1 MSTSPIPQ
9 TIDILSREKGIEPQ
23 VIISAIEDAVVTAAR
38 KQFKTGED
46 LRARYNPETG
56 DVELFALMT
65 VVQEVQDPATEIS
78 LADVEEMGV
87 EGAEVGD
94 QLEFPKPREELGR
107 IAAQTAKQIIFQKV
121 REAERNN
128 VYDEYISRVGELVHG
143 FVKRFEGGRIITDL
157 GKIESVLP
165 KTQQSR
171 AESFSQGERIRV
183 VINAVSKDSKGP
195 QVEVSRT
202 SPELLKRL
210 FEMEVPEIYDGT
222 VQIKAAV
229 REPGDRAKIAV
240 ISTERDVDPVGACV
254 GMKGSRVQAIIR
266 ELRGERIDIIEWSED
281 PAVFAANALS
291 PAKVSKVEINSFE
304 EKKLTVTVPE
314 DQLSLAIGKKGQ
326 NVRLAAKLVGWHID
340 IRSAEEAAR
349 AAAAQ
354 LEAVMAGGEAT
365 LTDIRESL
373 ALDQITAERLKDRGI
388 ENIEQLSALSVD
400 ELVDAIDVSFDQA
413 NEILDRAHRL
423 LAQKHAREARAERD
437 AEPTAASPSGE
448 GATAQAET
456 GGGESLGGQVAD
468 AVNAIADAGAAVVN
482 LGASLIKESV
492 EAITGSPDE
501 AAQPTEQAEG
511 GETAEQAPRADSE
524 AQARADEEAT
534 VQFDNA
540 ADQGVNKARMAE
552 PEPTEE
558 EAADQ
563 KDQERQYAP
572 PPDAEPDPARPVA
585 SAGPDFDAM
594 SPSEVQIQE
603 FLADVPPG
611 IEETQGPMPSSAFQA
626 LAPGER
632 VVPESRA
639 EWREEAG
646 IETSD
651 EQRVDDLIAS
661 FDTPPAGQAGDEAG
675 EGDTSPSEAAE
686 EETGQDTTDE
696 LSPGAFDSDWGTEA
710 RAEGDQDRAADTD
723 DEREKH

>member
-1 MSTSPIPQ
+1 MSTSPIQ
-9 TIDILSREKGIEPQ
+9 QHIEALSREKNIDPEI
-23 VIISAIEDAVVTAAR
+23 VISAMRDAVEAAAR

-46 LRARYNPETG
+46 FHARYNPESG
-56 DVELFALMT
+56 EVELYALKT
-65 VVQEVQDPATEIS
+65 VVAEVQEEATEIS
-78 LADVEEMGV
+78 LAEVEEMGV

-94 QLEFPKPREELGR
+94 QLEFPRPTEELGR

-128 VYDEYISRVGELVHG
+128 VYEEYIGRMGELVHG

-157 GKIESVLP
+157 GKIEAVLP

-171 AESFSQGERIRV
+171 AESFSQGERIRI
-183 VINAVSKDSKGP
+183 VINSVSKDAKGP

-240 ISTERDVDPVGACV
+240 VSTERDVDPVGACV

-304 EKKLTVTVPE
+304 EKHLTVTVPE

-354 LEAVMAGGEAT
+354 LEAVMAGGEAK

-373 ALDQITAERLKDRGI
+373 ALDQITAERLKDRGV
-388 ENIEQLSALSVD
+388 ETIEQLAASSVD

-413 NEILDRAHRL
+413 SEIIDRANRL
-423 LAQKHAREARAERD
+423 LAQRQAREARDAREASAAAEAGDQEQAAAATETAPEAHSDIADLIERRVEQELGTEETAGEFVVEMAD
-437 AEPTAASPSGE
+437 ARIPLEEAFEGVAGDEAEEAAS
-448 GATAQAET
+448 AE
-456 GGGESLGGQVAD
+456 
-468 AVNAIADAGAAVVN
+468 
-482 LGASLIKESV
+482 
-492 EAITGSPDE
+492 DE
-501 AAQPTEQAEG
+501 I
-511 GETAEQAPRADSE
+511 
-524 AQARADEEAT
+524 DEER
-534 VQFDNA
+534 QFA
-540 ADQGVNKARMAE
+540 PPADAE
-552 PEPTEE
+552 PEP
-558 EAADQ
+558 Q
-563 KDQERQYAP
+563 
-572 PPDAEPDPARPVA
+572 RPTA
-585 SAGPDFDAM
+585 SAVPDFDAM
-594 SPSEVQIQE
+594 SPSEAQIQE
-603 FLADVPPG
+603 FAADRSSG
-611 IEETQGPMPSSAFQA
+611 IEEMEGPMPASGLEAF
-626 LAPGER
+626 APGAQ
-632 VVPESRA
+632 VVAESHEEWMA
-639 EWREEAG
+639 EGGVKE
-646 IETSD
+646 SVD
-651 EQRVDDLIAS
+651 EQVAHLIED
-661 FDTPPAGQAGDEAG
+661 FDTPPSEELEASDAG
-675 EGDTSPSEAAE
+675 EDSSPTTAAE
-686 EETGQDTTDE
+686 EETGQETTDE
-696 LSPGAFDSDWGTEA
+696 LAPEQFEGAEVGTTDQQ
-710 RAEGDQDRAADTD
+710 AEGGESKTMK
-723 DEREKH
+723 DE

>member
-9 TIDILSREKGIEPQ
+9 TIDILSREKGIDPQ

-65 VVQEVQDPATEIS
+65 VVDEVQEPATEIS
-78 LADVEEMGV
+78 LADVEAMGV

-128 VYDEYISRVGELVHG
+128 VYDEYIGRVGELVHG
-143 FVKRFEGGRIITDL
+143 FVKRFEGGRIIVDL

-171 AESFSQGERIRV
+171 AEAFSQGERIRV
-183 VINAVSKDSKGP
+183 VINTVSKDTKGP

-210 FEMEVPEIYDGT
+210 FEMEVPEFYDGT

-365 LTDIRESL
+365 LTDIRDSL

-388 ENIEQLSALSVD
+388 ETIDQLAQISVD

-413 NEILDRAHRL
+413 NEILERAHRL
-423 LAQKHAREARAERD
+423 LAQKHARETREAREAEEAAARAATET
-437 AEPTAASPSGE
+437 ESGE
-448 GATAQAET
+448 PAET
-456 GGGESLGGQVAD
+456 TSEG
-468 AVNAIADAGAAVVN
+468 
-482 LGASLIKESV
+482 
-492 EAITGSPDE
+492 EAILAPESS
-501 AAQPTEQAEG
+501 EG
-511 GETAEQAPRADSE
+511 LVATSE
-524 AQARADEEAT
+524 AQAEEPAAGEAEEIAASEPAEGTAESAD
-534 VQFDNA
+534 VQA
-540 ADQGVNKARMAE
+540 HAE
-552 PEPTEE
+552 DVQQPAPAEE
-558 EAADQ
+558 EIGTTEAA
-563 KDQERQYAP
+563 
-572 PPDAEPDPARPVA
+572 AESALPVTFV
-585 SAGPDFDAM
+585 S
-594 SPSEVQIQE
+594 
-603 FLADVPPG
+603 
-611 IEETQGPMPSSAFQA
+611 
-626 LAPGER
+626 
-632 VVPESRA
+632 
-639 EWREEAG
+639 
-646 IETSD
+646 
-651 EQRVDDLIAS
+651 
-661 FDTPPAGQAGDEAG
+661 
-675 EGDTSPSEAAE
+675 AE
-686 EETGQDTTDE
+686 EETSAQLTGEGESSEPPSDADGIE
-696 LSPGAFDSDWGTEA
+696 EPNAPG
-710 RAEGDQDRAADTD
+710 D
-723 DEREKH
+723 DKEPKSETN

>member
-9 TIDILSREKGIEPQ
+9 TIDILSREKGIDPQ

-46 LRARYNPETG
+46 LRARYNGETG

-65 VVQEVQDPATEIS
+65 VVEEVQDPATEIT
-78 LADVEEMGV
+78 LADVLEMGV

-128 VYDEYISRVGELVHG
+128 VYDEYIGRVGELVHG
-143 FVKRFEGGRIITDL
+143 FVKRFEGGRIIVDL
-157 GKIESVLP
+157 GKIEAVLP
-165 KTQQSR
+165 KPQQSR
-171 AESFSQGERIRV
+171 AEAFSQGERIRV
-183 VINAVSKDSKGP
+183 VINSVSKDTKGP

-365 LTDIRESL
+365 LTDIRDSL

-388 ENIEQLSALSVD
+388 ETIDQLTTVTVD
-400 ELVDAIDVSFDQA
+400 ELVEAIDVSFDQA
-413 NEILDRAHRL
+413 NEILERAHRL
-423 LAQKHAREARAERD
+423 LAQKQAREAREAREAEEASSRAAD
-437 AEPTAASPSGE
+437 VAAEE
-448 GATAQAET
+448 GAAIESRADEAVGELMQPESFEAKELGAVDESLISSEGPETSEPALQAET
-456 GGGESLGGQVAD
+456 EISEPAETSNEISTDETTQEASAVESEIGSQTGE
-468 AVNAIADAGAAVVN
+468 AAPAAQ
-482 LGASLIKESV
+482 LSSEPSV
-492 EAITGSPDE
+492 EA
-501 AAQPTEQAEG
+501 
-511 GETAEQAPRADSE
+511 
-524 AQARADEEAT
+524 
-534 VQFDNA
+534 
-540 ADQGVNKARMAE
+540 
-552 PEPTEE
+552 PTEE
-558 EAADQ
+558 GSKPEA
-563 KDQERQYAP
+563 
-572 PPDAEPDPARPVA
+572 
-585 SAGPDFDAM
+585 S
-594 SPSEVQIQE
+594 
-603 FLADVPPG
+603 
-611 IEETQGPMPSSAFQA
+611 T
-626 LAPGER
+626 
-632 VVPESRA
+632 
-639 EWREEAG
+639 
-646 IETSD
+646 
-651 EQRVDDLIAS
+651 
-661 FDTPPAGQAGDEAG
+661 GDEG
-675 EGDTSPSEAAE
+675 EEK
-686 EETGQDTTDE
+686 DE
-696 LSPGAFDSDWGTEA
+696 
-710 RAEGDQDRAADTD
+710 DR
-723 DEREKH
+723 

>member
-9 TIDILSREKGIEPQ
+9 TIEILSREKNIDPN

-38 KQFKTGED
+38 KQFKSTED
-46 LRARYNPETG
+46 LRARYNPENG

-65 VVQEVQDPATEIS
+65 VVDEVQDPALEIS

-128 VYDEYISRVGELVHG
+128 VYDEYIGRLGELVHG
-143 FVKRFEGGRIITDL
+143 FIKRFEGGRIIVDL
-157 GKIESVLP
+157 GKIEAVLP
-165 KTQQSR
+165 KMQQSR
-171 AESFSQGERIRV
+171 AEGFSQGERVRV
-183 VINAVSKDSKGP
+183 VINTVSKETKGP

-388 ENIEQLSALSVD
+388 ETIEQLSTITVD
-400 ELVDAIDVSFDQA
+400 ELVEAIDVSFDQA
-413 NEILDRAHRL
+413 NEILERAQRV
-423 LAQKHAREARAERD
+423 LAQKHMREVQAARD
-437 AEPTAASPSGE
+437 AEQTPAASPE
-448 GATAQAET
+448 E
-456 GGGESLGGQVAD
+456 
-468 AVNAIADAGAAVVN
+468 
-482 LGASLIKESV
+482 ESV
-492 EAITGSPDE
+492 EQSTD
-501 AAQPTEQAEG
+501 EQATEA
-511 GETAEQAPRADSE
+511 GEVEEEKYTTNPLEMP
-524 AQARADEEAT
+524 EEAEGE
-534 VQFDNA
+534 DISG
-540 ADQGVNKARMAE
+540 DDSSE
-552 PEPTEE
+552 PEPMR
-558 EAADQ
+558 ADT
-563 KDQERQYAP
+563 
-572 PPDAEPDPARPVA
+572 
-585 SAGPDFDAM
+585 SAVPDFDTM
-594 SPSEVQIQE
+594 SPSEAQIQE
-603 FLADVPPG
+603 LAAGEPTEDTEVV
-611 IEETQGPMPSSAFQA
+611 EEAFEPMPVSGLEAQ
-626 LAPGER
+626 APGAEVIPDR
-632 VVPESRA
+632 DASIDEVAISSGETESV
-639 EWREEAG
+639 EENG
-646 IETSD
+646 GEIK
-651 EQRVDDLIAS
+651 
-661 FDTPPAGQAGDEAG
+661 EAQ
-675 EGDTSPSEAAE
+675 ESNTTESEESPSEAAE
-686 EETGQDTTDE
+686 AETGQEETDQLPPE
-696 LSPGAFDSDWGTEA
+696 VFGGVDSESKGEEED
-710 RAEGDQDRAADTD
+710 EGKEQ
-723 DEREKH
+723 E

>member
-9 TIDILSREKGIEPQ
+9 TIDILSREKGIDPQ

-46 LRARYNPETG
+46 LRARYNPENG

-65 VVQEVQDPATEIS
+65 VVEEVQDPATEIG

-128 VYDEYISRVGELVHG
+128 VYDEYINRLGELVHG

-157 GKIESVLP
+157 GKVEAVLP

-171 AESFSQGERIRV
+171 AESFSQGERIRI
-183 VINAVSKDSKGP
+183 VINSVSKDSKGP

-354 LEAVMAGGEAT
+354 LEAVMAGGEAS

-388 ENIEQLSALSVD
+388 ETIEQLTTITVD

-413 NEILDRAHRL
+413 TEILERAHRL
-423 LAQKHAREARAERD
+423 LAQKNAREARQARE
-437 AEPTAASPSGE
+437 AE
-448 GATAQAET
+448 GAEET
-456 GGGESLGGQVAD
+456 LILGGEALPV
-468 AVNAIADAGAAVVN
+468 
-482 LGASLIKESV
+482 
-492 EAITGSPDE
+492 
-501 AAQPTEQAEG
+501 
-511 GETAEQAPRADSE
+511 
-524 AQARADEEAT
+524 
-534 VQFDNA
+534 
-540 ADQGVNKARMAE
+540 
-552 PEPTEE
+552 TEE
-558 EAADQ
+558 EVEEAAVAPVEVSEEALQPELIEAVEIGEEASTDESEESAEASSA
-563 KDQERQYAP
+563 DESIEAHEGPSPAPDEGTVEETEGAMSQETIEATEEAVAAQDATPEALAVARAVTEGEEVAP
-572 PPDAEPDPARPVA
+572 PESAYEPDPPRPVA
-585 SAGPDFDAM
+585 SAIPDFNSM
-594 SPSEVQIQE
+594 SSTEAQIQE
-603 FLADVPPG
+603 LLADEPAG
-611 IEETQGPMPSSAFQA
+611 IDAARGPMPAAGLEAQ
-626 LAPGER
+626 APGEQIIA
-632 VVPESRA
+632 ESHS
-639 EWREEAG
+639 EWAEEAG
-646 IETSD
+646 IEANDQDAVEAEVRNDLAALDD
-651 EQRVDDLIAS
+651 EGTR
-661 FDTPPAGQAGDEAG
+661 AG
-675 EGDTSPSEAAE
+675 EASETGSTEQESPSEAAE
-686 EETGQDTTDE
+686 TETGSEKTDE
-696 LSPGAFDSDWGTEA
+696 LSPEIFEDSGTEA
-710 RAEGDQDRAADTD
+710 QEDAAEGDKKS
-723 DEREKH
+723 DE

>member
-9 TIDILSREKGIEPQ
+9 TIDILSREKGIDPQ

-46 LRARYNPETG
+46 LRARYNNETG

-65 VVQEVQDPATEIS
+65 VVDEVQDAATEIG
-78 LADVEEMGV
+78 LADVEAMGV

-128 VYDEYISRVGELVHG
+128 VYDEYIGRVGELVHG

-171 AESFSQGERIRV
+171 AEAFSQGERIRV
-183 VINAVSKDSKGP
+183 VINTVSKDTKGP

-222 VQIKAAV
+222 VQIRAAV

-365 LTDIRESL
+365 LTDIRDSL
-373 ALDQITAERLKDRGI
+373 ALDQITAERLKERGI
-388 ENIEQLSALSVD
+388 ETIDQLTMISVD

-413 NEILDRAHRL
+413 NEILERAHRL
-423 LAQKHAREARAERD
+423 LAQKHAREAR
-437 AEPTAASPSGE
+437 
-448 GATAQAET
+448 
-456 GGGESLGGQVAD
+456 
-468 AVNAIADAGAAVVN
+468 
-482 LGASLIKESV
+482 
-492 EAITGSPDE
+492 EARE
-501 AAQPTEQAEG
+501 A
-511 GETAEQAPRADSE
+511 
-524 AQARADEEAT
+524 EEAT
-534 VQFDNA
+534 AKA
-540 ADQGVNKARMAE
+540 A
-552 PEPTEE
+552 T
-558 EAADQ
+558 
-563 KDQERQYAP
+563 
-572 PPDAEPDPARPVA
+572 
-585 SAGPDFDAM
+585 
-594 SPSEVQIQE
+594 
-603 FLADVPPG
+603 
-611 IEETQGPMPSSAFQA
+611 
-626 LAPGER
+626 
-632 VVPESRA
+632 
-639 EWREEAG
+639 
-646 IETSD
+646 
-651 EQRVDDLIAS
+651 
-661 FDTPPAGQAGDEAG
+661 DEAG
-675 EGDTSPSEAAE
+675 EAVDGEGEAAAAEEPLLPTSFEAEEIGVEEAAQHTELESEEHIAELASEQPAIESQPDVSEVAAESAE
-686 EETGQDTTDE
+686 EETASALLTATEGSDSTPEPATGIEEGAETGSGIEENLDEAPRDEQDKNE
-696 LSPGAFDSDWGTEA
+696 
-710 RAEGDQDRAADTD
+710 
-723 DEREKH
+723 

>member
-1 MSTSPIPQ
+1 MTKDSEPELLVMSTSPIPQ
-9 TIDILSREKGIEPQ
+9 TIDILSREKGIDPQ

-46 LRARYNPETG
+46 LRARYNPESG

-65 VVQEVQDPATEIS
+65 VVDEIQDASTEIS
-78 LADVEEMGV
+78 LGDVEAMGV

-128 VYDEYISRVGELVHG
+128 VYDEYIDRVGELVHG
-143 FVKRFEGGRIITDL
+143 FVKRFEGGRIIVDL
-157 GKIESVLP
+157 GKIEAVLP

-171 AESFSQGERIRV
+171 AEAFSQGERIRV
-183 VINAVSKDSKGP
+183 VINTVSKDTKGP
-195 QVEVSRT
+195 QVEVSST

-222 VQIKAAV
+222 VQIRAAN

-365 LTDIRESL
+365 LTDIRDSL

-388 ENIEQLSALSVD
+388 ETIDQLTTISVD

-413 NEILDRAHRL
+413 NEILERAHRL
-423 LAQKHAREARAERD
+423 LAQKHAREAREAREAEEAAAKAASEPEGEPEGESVGVIAAAAEAEQSIPIAALD
-437 AEPTAASPSGE
+437 EPALPESFEAKEIGAEEIAEPAAISQEEHAISQEEHAAEEAPKAEAESETTVAAEAPAAESEAASVLL
-448 GATAQAET
+448 TQAPE
-456 GGGESLGGQVAD
+456 
-468 AVNAIADAGAAVVN
+468 
-482 LGASLIKESV
+482 
-492 EAITGSPDE
+492 GSP
-501 AAQPTEQAEG
+501 G
-511 GETAEQAPRADSE
+511 NETVTQ
-524 AQARADEEAT
+524 EAT
-534 VQFDNA
+534 V
-540 ADQGVNKARMAE
+540 
-552 PEPTEE
+552 T
-558 EAADQ
+558 
-563 KDQERQYAP
+563 
-572 PPDAEPDPARPVA
+572 
-585 SAGPDFDAM
+585 
-594 SPSEVQIQE
+594 
-603 FLADVPPG
+603 DVP
-611 IEETQGPMPSSAFQA
+611 
-626 LAPGER
+626 
-632 VVPESRA
+632 A
-639 EWREEAG
+639 EK
-646 IETSD
+646 D
-651 EQRVDDLIAS
+651 EQHKN
-661 FDTPPAGQAGDEAG
+661 E
-675 EGDTSPSEAAE
+675 
-686 EETGQDTTDE
+686 
-696 LSPGAFDSDWGTEA
+696 
-710 RAEGDQDRAADTD
+710 
-723 DEREKH
+723 

>member
-9 TIDILSREKGIEPQ
+9 TIDILSREKGIDPQ

-65 VVQEVQDPATEIS
+65 VVDEVQEPATEIS
-78 LADVEEMGV
+78 LADVEAMGV

-128 VYDEYISRVGELVHG
+128 VYDEYIGRVGELVHG
-143 FVKRFEGGRIITDL
+143 FVKRFEGGRIIVDL

-171 AESFSQGERIRV
+171 AEAFSQGERIRV
-183 VINAVSKDSKGP
+183 VINTVSKDTKGP

-365 LTDIRESL
+365 LTDIRDSL

-388 ENIEQLSALSVD
+388 ETIDQLAQISVD

-413 NEILDRAHRL
+413 NEILERAHRL
-423 LAQKHAREARAERD
+423 LAQKHARETREAREAEEAAARAATET
-437 AEPTAASPSGE
+437 ESGE
-448 GATAQAET
+448 PAET
-456 GGGESLGGQVAD
+456 TSEGEEILAPESSEGLVA
-468 AVNAIADAGAAVVN
+468 
-482 LGASLIKESV
+482 
-492 EAITGSPDE
+492 T
-501 AAQPTEQAEG
+501 
-511 GETAEQAPRADSE
+511 SE
-524 AQARADEEAT
+524 AQAEEPAAGEAEEIAESEPAEAT
-534 VQFDNA
+534 AESADVQA
-540 ADQGVNKARMAE
+540 QAE
-552 PEPTEE
+552 DVQQPAPAEE
-558 EAADQ
+558 EIGTTEAA
-563 KDQERQYAP
+563 
-572 PPDAEPDPARPVA
+572 AESALPVTFV
-585 SAGPDFDAM
+585 S
-594 SPSEVQIQE
+594 
-603 FLADVPPG
+603 
-611 IEETQGPMPSSAFQA
+611 
-626 LAPGER
+626 
-632 VVPESRA
+632 
-639 EWREEAG
+639 
-646 IETSD
+646 
-651 EQRVDDLIAS
+651 
-661 FDTPPAGQAGDEAG
+661 
-675 EGDTSPSEAAE
+675 AE
-686 EETGQDTTDE
+686 EETSAQLTGEGESSET
-696 LSPGAFDSDWGTEA
+696 PSDADGVEEPNA
-710 RAEGDQDRAADTD
+710 VGDDKEPKSETN
-723 DEREKH
+723 

>member
-1 MSTSPIPQ
+1 MTKDSEPELLVMSTSPIPQ
-9 TIDILSREKGIEPQ
+9 TIDILSREKGIDPQ

-46 LRARYNPETG
+46 LRARYNPESG

-65 VVQEVQDPATEIS
+65 VVDEIQDASTEIS
-78 LADVEEMGV
+78 LGDVEAMGV

-128 VYDEYISRVGELVHG
+128 VYDEYIDRVGELVHG
-143 FVKRFEGGRIITDL
+143 FVKRFEGGRIIVDL
-157 GKIESVLP
+157 GKIEAVLP

-171 AESFSQGERIRV
+171 AEAFSQGERIRV
-183 VINAVSKDSKGP
+183 VINTVSKDTKGP

-222 VQIKAAV
+222 VQIRAAN

-365 LTDIRESL
+365 LTDIRDSL

-388 ENIEQLSALSVD
+388 ETIDQLTTISVD

-413 NEILDRAHRL
+413 NEILERAHRL
-423 LAQKHAREARAERD
+423 LAQKHAREAREAREAEEAAAKAASEPEGEPEGESVGVIAAAAEAEQSIPIAALD
-437 AEPTAASPSGE
+437 EPALPESFEAKEIGAEEIAEPAAISQEEHAISQEEHAAEEAPKAEAESETTVAAEAPAAESEAASVLL
-448 GATAQAET
+448 TQAPE
-456 GGGESLGGQVAD
+456 
-468 AVNAIADAGAAVVN
+468 
-482 LGASLIKESV
+482 
-492 EAITGSPDE
+492 GSP
-501 AAQPTEQAEG
+501 G
-511 GETAEQAPRADSE
+511 NETVTQ
-524 AQARADEEAT
+524 EAT
-534 VQFDNA
+534 V
-540 ADQGVNKARMAE
+540 
-552 PEPTEE
+552 T
-558 EAADQ
+558 
-563 KDQERQYAP
+563 
-572 PPDAEPDPARPVA
+572 
-585 SAGPDFDAM
+585 
-594 SPSEVQIQE
+594 
-603 FLADVPPG
+603 DVP
-611 IEETQGPMPSSAFQA
+611 
-626 LAPGER
+626 
-632 VVPESRA
+632 A
-639 EWREEAG
+639 EK
-646 IETSD
+646 D
-651 EQRVDDLIAS
+651 EQHKN
-661 FDTPPAGQAGDEAG
+661 E
-675 EGDTSPSEAAE
+675 
-686 EETGQDTTDE
+686 
-696 LSPGAFDSDWGTEA
+696 
-710 RAEGDQDRAADTD
+710 
-723 DEREKH
+723 

>member
-9 TIDILSREKGIEPQ
+9 TIDILSREKGIDPQ

-65 VVQEVQDPATEIS
+65 VVDEVQEPATEIS
-78 LADVEEMGV
+78 LADVEAMGV

-128 VYDEYISRVGELVHG
+128 VYDEYIGRVGELVHG
-143 FVKRFEGGRIITDL
+143 FVKRFEGGRIIVDL

-171 AESFSQGERIRV
+171 AEAFSQGERIRV
-183 VINAVSKDSKGP
+183 VINTVSKDTKGP

-365 LTDIRESL
+365 LTDIRDSL

-388 ENIEQLSALSVD
+388 ETIDQLAQISVD

-413 NEILDRAHRL
+413 NEILERAHRL
-423 LAQKHAREARAERD
+423 LAQKHARETREAREAEEAAARAATET
-437 AEPTAASPSGE
+437 ESGE
-448 GATAQAET
+448 PAET
-456 GGGESLGGQVAD
+456 TSEGEEILAPESSEGLVA
-468 AVNAIADAGAAVVN
+468 
-482 LGASLIKESV
+482 
-492 EAITGSPDE
+492 T
-501 AAQPTEQAEG
+501 
-511 GETAEQAPRADSE
+511 SE
-524 AQARADEEAT
+524 AQAEEPAAGEAEEIAASEPAEGTAESAD
-534 VQFDNA
+534 VQA
-540 ADQGVNKARMAE
+540 HAE
-552 PEPTEE
+552 DVQQPAPAEE
-558 EAADQ
+558 EIGTTEAA
-563 KDQERQYAP
+563 
-572 PPDAEPDPARPVA
+572 AESALPVTFV
-585 SAGPDFDAM
+585 S
-594 SPSEVQIQE
+594 
-603 FLADVPPG
+603 
-611 IEETQGPMPSSAFQA
+611 
-626 LAPGER
+626 
-632 VVPESRA
+632 
-639 EWREEAG
+639 
-646 IETSD
+646 
-651 EQRVDDLIAS
+651 
-661 FDTPPAGQAGDEAG
+661 
-675 EGDTSPSEAAE
+675 AE
-686 EETGQDTTDE
+686 EETSAQLTGEGESSEPPSDADGIE
-696 LSPGAFDSDWGTEA
+696 EPNAPG
-710 RAEGDQDRAADTD
+710 D
-723 DEREKH
+723 DKEPKSETN

>member
-1 MSTSPIPQ
+1 
-9 TIDILSREKGIEPQ
+9 
-23 VIISAIEDAVVTAAR
+23 
-38 KQFKTGED
+38 
-46 LRARYNPETG
+46 
-56 DVELFALMT
+56 
-65 VVQEVQDPATEIS
+65 
-78 LADVEEMGV
+78 MGV

-128 VYDEYISRVGELVHG
+128 VYDEYIGRVGELVHG
-143 FVKRFEGGRIITDL
+143 FVKRFEGGRIIVDL

-171 AESFSQGERIRV
+171 AEAFSQGERIRV
-183 VINAVSKDSKGP
+183 VINTVSKDTKGP

-222 VQIKAAV
+222 VQIRAAV

-365 LTDIRESL
+365 LTDIRDSL

-388 ENIEQLSALSVD
+388 ETIDQLSVITVD

-413 NEILDRAHRL
+413 NEILERAHRL
-423 LAQKHAREARAERD
+423 LAQKHAREAREAREAE
-437 AEPTAASPSGE
+437 E
-448 GATAQAET
+448 ATAKADTDEAGEAVTETAEAVD
-456 GGGESLGGQVAD
+456 GEAE
-468 AVNAIADAGAAVVN
+468 AAGEETLMPTSFEAEEI
-482 LGASLIKESV
+482 GV
-492 EAITGSPDE
+492 EE
-501 AAQPTEQAEG
+501 AAQPE
-511 GETAEQAPRADSE
+511 
-524 AQARADEEAT
+524 
-534 VQFDNA
+534 
-540 ADQGVNKARMAE
+540 E
-552 PEPTEE
+552 PEPEEQIAESASGQPAIETEPE
-558 EAADQ
+558 E
-563 KDQERQYAP
+563 
-572 PPDAEPDPARPVA
+572 
-585 SAGPDFDAM
+585 
-594 SPSEVQIQE
+594 SEV
-603 FLADVPPG
+603 A
-611 IEETQGPMPSSAFQA
+611 A
-626 LAPGER
+626 
-632 VVPESRA
+632 ES
-639 EWREEAG
+639 
-646 IETSD
+646 
-651 EQRVDDLIAS
+651 
-661 FDTPPAGQAGDEAG
+661 
-675 EGDTSPSEAAE
+675 AE
-686 EETGQDTTDE
+686 EETAAALLAASE
-696 LSPGAFDSDWGTEA
+696 SSDSTSEPSTAIETEGTETDSGIEENLDEA
-710 RAEGDQDRAADTD
+710 PREEQDKN
-723 DEREKH
+723 E

>member
-9 TIDILSREKGIEPQ
+9 TIDILSREKGIDPQ

-46 LRARYNPETG
+46 LRARYNSDTG

-65 VVQEVQDPATEIS
+65 VVDEVQDVATEIS
-78 LADVEEMGV
+78 LADVEAMGV

-128 VYDEYISRVGELVHG
+128 VYDEYIGRVGELVHG
-143 FVKRFEGGRIITDL
+143 FVKRFEGGRIIVDL

-171 AESFSQGERIRV
+171 AEAFSQGERIRV
-183 VINAVSKDSKGP
+183 VINTVSKDTKGP

-365 LTDIRESL
+365 LTDIRDSL

-388 ENIEQLSALSVD
+388 ETIDQLAAISVD

-413 NEILDRAHRL
+413 NEILERAHRL
-423 LAQKHAREARAERD
+423 LAQKHARETREAREAE
-437 AEPTAASPSGE
+437 EAAHKAAPDSESIESEE
-448 GATAQAET
+448 GAAEASSELVLEPAEETAQFEAAEASSTQAEADSALSQTAVAEEQPVQASDSSIAYDEFSTSEVPIETISEGQHLAET
-456 GGGESLGGQVAD
+456 GEIQS
-468 AVNAIADAGAAVVN
+468 
-482 LGASLIKESV
+482 
-492 EAITGSPDE
+492 
-501 AAQPTEQAEG
+501 
-511 GETAEQAPRADSE
+511 
-524 AQARADEEAT
+524 ARGTDEE
-534 VQFDNA
+534 VQ
-540 ADQGVNKARMAE
+540 Q
-552 PEPTEE
+552 
-558 EAADQ
+558 
-563 KDQERQYAP
+563 
-572 PPDAEPDPARPVA
+572 A
-585 SAGPDFDAM
+585 S
-594 SPSEVQIQE
+594 
-603 FLADVPPG
+603 
-611 IEETQGPMPSSAFQA
+611 
-626 LAPGER
+626 
-632 VVPESRA
+632 
-639 EWREEAG
+639 
-646 IETSD
+646 
-651 EQRVDDLIAS
+651 
-661 FDTPPAGQAGDEAG
+661 EAG
-675 EGDTSPSEAAE
+675 EAAE
-686 EETGQDTTDE
+686 SE
-696 LSPGAFDSDWGTEA
+696 PEA
-710 RAEGDQDRAADTD
+710 VHLAESKPVSNESSESAAD
-723 DEREKH
+723 DESQKNEPS

>member
-9 TIDILSREKGIEPQ
+9 TIDILSREKGIDPQ

-46 LRARYNPETG
+46 LRARYNHETG

-65 VVQEVQDPATEIS
+65 VIDEVQDPATEIS
-78 LADVEEMGV
+78 LVDVEAMGV

-128 VYDEYISRVGELVHG
+128 VYDEYIGRVGELVHG

-171 AESFSQGERIRV
+171 AEAFSQGERIRV
-183 VINAVSKDSKGP
+183 VINTVSKDTKGP

-365 LTDIRESL
+365 LTDIRDSL
-373 ALDQITAERLKDRGI
+373 ALDQITAERLRHRDI
-388 ENIEQLSALSVD
+388 ETIDQLALISVD

-413 NEILDRAHRL
+413 NEILERAHRL
-423 LAQKHAREARAERD
+423 LAQKHAREAREAREAE
-437 AEPTAASPSGE
+437 E
-448 GATAQAET
+448 
-456 GGGESLGGQVAD
+456 
-468 AVNAIADAGAAVVN
+468 AAVK
-482 LGASLIKESV
+482 AATEP
-492 EAITGSPDE
+492 EA
-501 AAQPTEQAEG
+501 
-511 GETAEQAPRADSE
+511 GETAAATAEGEESGAVDTTEGELLRPDTFEAQEIGVEEASKTADLLEQEQAAEAAHVEAATETKSAQLEAATAEDEGIGVEKAGQVSE
-524 AQARADEEAT
+524 APEEH
-534 VQFDNA
+534 
-540 ADQGVNKARMAE
+540 
-552 PEPTEE
+552 
-558 EAADQ
+558 EAA
-563 KDQERQYAP
+563 
-572 PPDAEPDPARPVA
+572 V
-585 SAGPDFDAM
+585 
-594 SPSEVQIQE
+594 
-603 FLADVPPG
+603 
-611 IEETQGPMPSSAFQA
+611 
-626 LAPGER
+626 
-632 VVPESRA
+632 
-639 EWREEAG
+639 
-646 IETSD
+646 
-651 EQRVDDLIAS
+651 
-661 FDTPPAGQAGDEAG
+661 
-675 EGDTSPSEAAE
+675 
-686 EETGQDTTDE
+686 E
-696 LSPGAFDSDWGTEA
+696 LSPEATTEDSETESGTETDA
-710 RAEGDQDRAADTD
+710 KPESAAGDNEQDKKD
-723 DEREKH
+723 

>member
-9 TIDILSREKGIEPQ
+9 TIDILSREKGIEPE

-46 LRARYNPETG
+46 LRARYNAESG

-65 VVQEVQDPATEIS
+65 VVEEVQDAATEIT
-78 LADVEEMGV
+78 LHEVEEMGV

-128 VYDEYISRVGELVHG
+128 VYDEYIGRVGELVHG

-157 GKIESVLP
+157 GKIEAVLP

-171 AESFSQGERIRV
+171 AEAFSQGERIRI
-183 VINAVSKDSKGP
+183 VINSVSKDTKGP

-202 SPELLKRL
+202 SPELVKRL

-222 VQIKAAV
+222 VQIKVAM

-291 PAKVSKVEINSFE
+291 PAKVAKVEINSFE

-388 ENIEQLSALSVD
+388 ETIEQLATITVD

-423 LAQKHAREARAERD
+423 LAQKHAREMREAREAE
-437 AEPTAASPSGE
+437 EAALAPAPE
-448 GATAQAET
+448 TEAAIEEQEAFGATEEAVEAGATGPAEAT
-456 GGGESLGGQVAD
+456 AD
-468 AVNAIADAGAAVVN
+468 APIEAALAAEAVETP
-482 LGASLIKESV
+482 AEEPAESV
-492 EAITGSPDE
+492 EQTAEEIHVAESSIDDE
-501 AAQPTEQAEG
+501 PPAETAAAE
-511 GETAEQAPRADSE
+511 AEQAIEAGVASSDLVEAPETQSSE
-524 AQARADEEAT
+524 PAAESGPETHLASDDEE
-534 VQFDNA
+534 
-540 ADQGVNKARMAE
+540 
-552 PEPTEE
+552 
-558 EAADQ
+558 
-563 KDQERQYAP
+563 
-572 PPDAEPDPARPVA
+572 
-585 SAGPDFDAM
+585 
-594 SPSEVQIQE
+594 
-603 FLADVPPG
+603 
-611 IEETQGPMPSSAFQA
+611 
-626 LAPGER
+626 
-632 VVPESRA
+632 
-639 EWREEAG
+639 
-646 IETSD
+646 
-651 EQRVDDLIAS
+651 
-661 FDTPPAGQAGDEAG
+661 
-675 EGDTSPSEAAE
+675 
-686 EETGQDTTDE
+686 
-696 LSPGAFDSDWGTEA
+696 
-710 RAEGDQDRAADTD
+710 
-723 DEREKH
+723 EKP

>member
-9 TIDILSREKGIEPQ
+9 TIDILSREKGIDPQ

-46 LRARYNPETG
+46 LRARYNAESG

-65 VVQEVQDPATEIS
+65 VVDEVQDAATEIS
-78 LADVEEMGV
+78 LADVEAMGV

-128 VYDEYISRVGELVHG
+128 VYDEYIGRVGELVHG
-143 FVKRFEGGRIITDL
+143 FVKRFEGGRIIVDL
-157 GKIESVLP
+157 GKIEAVLP

-171 AESFSQGERIRV
+171 AEAFSQGERIRV
-183 VINAVSKDSKGP
+183 VINTVSKDSKGP

-202 SPELLKRL
+202 SPELVKRL

-222 VQIKAAV
+222 VQIKAAN

-326 NVRLAAKLVGWHID
+326 NVRLAAKLLGWHID

-365 LTDIRESL
+365 LTDIRDSL

-388 ENIEQLSALSVD
+388 ETIDQLALISVD

-413 NEILDRAHRL
+413 NEILERAHRL
-423 LAQKHAREARAERD
+423 LAQKHARETREAR
-437 AEPTAASPSGE
+437 
-448 GATAQAET
+448 
-456 GGGESLGGQVAD
+456 
-468 AVNAIADAGAAVVN
+468 
-482 LGASLIKESV
+482 
-492 EAITGSPDE
+492 EA
-501 AAQPTEQAEG
+501 
-511 GETAEQAPRADSE
+511 
-524 AQARADEEAT
+524 
-534 VQFDNA
+534 
-540 ADQGVNKARMAE
+540 
-552 PEPTEE
+552 E
-558 EAADQ
+558 EAAA
-563 KDQERQYAP
+563 KAAAE
-572 PPDAEPDPARPVA
+572 PDAEPGESITESEHVSAPETPQPELPESFEAREIGAETMIDTDPVA
-585 SAGPDFDAM
+585 EAAPT
-594 SPSEVQIQE
+594 
-603 FLADVPPG
+603 LAEAEIP
-611 IEETQGPMPSSAFQA
+611 EETQPAAEASEPAVEAETTAEGSETAVESAAAESVNKTEASAEDKAEADSS
-626 LAPGER
+626 
-632 VVPESRA
+632 
-639 EWREEAG
+639 
-646 IETSD
+646 
-651 EQRVDDLIAS
+651 
-661 FDTPPAGQAGDEAG
+661 
-675 EGDTSPSEAAE
+675 SEASSE
-686 EETGQDTTDE
+686 ISVTEPDTTG
-696 LSPGAFDSDWGTEA
+696 SPEP
-710 RAEGDQDRAADTD
+710 ERAASD
-723 DEREKH
+723 DERQKKE

>member
-9 TIDILSREKGIEPQ
+9 TIDILSREKGIEPE

-46 LRARYNPETG
+46 LRARYNAESG

-65 VVQEVQDPATEIS
+65 VVEEVQDPATEIS
-78 LADVEEMGV
+78 LSDVEEMGV

-128 VYDEYISRVGELVHG
+128 VYDEYIGRVGELVHG

-157 GKIESVLP
+157 GKIEAVLP

-171 AESFSQGERIRV
+171 AEAFSQGERIRI
-183 VINAVSKDSKGP
+183 VINSVSRDTKGP

-202 SPELLKRL
+202 SPELVKRL

-222 VQIKAAV
+222 VQIKVAM

-291 PAKVSKVEINSFE
+291 PAKVAKVEINSFE

-388 ENIEQLSALSVD
+388 ETIEQLATISVD

-423 LAQKHAREARAERD
+423 LAQKQAREAKEAREAEEAALAPAPDGEETTEEHGVSEAALETVETGASAVAASTAGALID
-437 AEPTAASPSGE
+437 AELVDEP
-448 GATAQAET
+448 
-456 GGGESLGGQVAD
+456 
-468 AVNAIADAGAAVVN
+468 
-482 LGASLIKESV
+482 V
-492 EAITGSPDE
+492 EA
-501 AAQPTEQAEG
+501 
-511 GETAEQAPRADSE
+511 
-524 AQARADEEAT
+524 
-534 VQFDNA
+534 V
-540 ADQGVNKARMAE
+540 
-552 PEPTEE
+552 EE
-558 EAADQ
+558 EAAGPIEQTVEEVSEPDASIDVEPAAGPQ
-563 KDQERQYAP
+563 TAEAEHERPVDAAEASGKLNEAPEPQPGETPSEGESESQHPADDQE
-572 PPDAEPDPARPVA
+572 
-585 SAGPDFDAM
+585 
-594 SPSEVQIQE
+594 
-603 FLADVPPG
+603 
-611 IEETQGPMPSSAFQA
+611 
-626 LAPGER
+626 
-632 VVPESRA
+632 
-639 EWREEAG
+639 
-646 IETSD
+646 
-651 EQRVDDLIAS
+651 
-661 FDTPPAGQAGDEAG
+661 
-675 EGDTSPSEAAE
+675 
-686 EETGQDTTDE
+686 
-696 LSPGAFDSDWGTEA
+696 
-710 RAEGDQDRAADTD
+710 
-723 DEREKH
+723 EKL

>member
-9 TIDILSREKGIEPQ
+9 TIDILSREKGIDPQ

-46 LRARYNPETG
+46 LRARYNSENG

-65 VVQEVQDPATEIS
+65 VVEEVQDPATEIT

-94 QLEFPKPREELGR
+94 QLEFPKAREELGR

-128 VYDEYISRVGELVHG
+128 VYDEYINRIGELVHA

-157 GKIESVLP
+157 GKVEAVLP
-165 KTQQSR
+165 KPQQSR
-171 AESFSQGERIRV
+171 AESFSQGERFRV
-183 VINAVSKDSKGP
+183 VINSVSKEAKGP

-281 PAVFAANALS
+281 PAVFAANGLS

-304 EKKLTVTVPE
+304 EKRLTVTVPE

-388 ENIEQLSALSVD
+388 ENIEQLALVTVD

-413 NEILDRAHRL
+413 NEILERAHRL
-423 LAQKHAREARAERD
+423 LAQRHAREAREAEIAAHPPVVSD
-437 AEPTAASPSGE
+437 DETATAEGAEAGVSEAAAPESGE
-448 GATAQAET
+448 AVET
-456 GGGESLGGQVAD
+456 SE
-468 AVNAIADAGAAVVN
+468 DAGEQ
-482 LGASLIKESV
+482 ES
-492 EAITGSPDE
+492 E
-501 AAQPTEQAEG
+501 
-511 GETAEQAPRADSE
+511 
-524 AQARADEEAT
+524 
-534 VQFDNA
+534 
-540 ADQGVNKARMAE
+540 E
-552 PEPTEE
+552 PE
-558 EAADQ
+558 
-563 KDQERQYAP
+563 
-572 PPDAEPDPARPVA
+572 
-585 SAGPDFDAM
+585 AGAL
-594 SPSEVQIQE
+594 E
-603 FLADVPPG
+603 LA
-611 IEETQGPMPSSAFQA
+611 
-626 LAPGER
+626 
-632 VVPESRA
+632 
-639 EWREEAG
+639 EEAG
-646 IETSD
+646 TEVRD
-651 EQRVDDLIAS
+651 EIAPEDS
-661 FDTPPAGQAGDEAG
+661 TENVEKVEG
-675 EGDTSPSEAAE
+675 EQESN
-686 EETGQDTTDE
+686 Q
-696 LSPGAFDSDWGTEA
+696 
-710 RAEGDQDRAADTD
+710 
-723 DEREKH
+723 